1 VCRMCEAPLAAHARA
16 RSVQHRVGPRARHT
30 GPARTPSIPFAIL
43 VGIVGTATVSGGFVG
58 SLPSFVAVLLNNVTR
73 GDAHSAWGHS
83 HCQWQS
89 RTCWFAVLR
98 ARRGAVVGVPILIAL
113 TL

>member
-1 VCRMCEAPLAAHARA
+1 VP
-16 RSVQHRVGPRARHT
+16 
-30 GPARTPSIPFAIL
+30 
-43 VGIVGTATVSGGFVG
+43 
-58 SLPSFVAVLLNNVTR
+58 R

-113 TL
+113 TLWLMERLGRGGLRRRDPWPSVSGDQKL